1 MSYSEV
7 PPMMGIKVN
16 AKTRS
21 RLLEEQDYALH
32 QSVQLNRQAAV
43 LECLRNARCH
53 NLSEPVVQAA
63 M

>member
-1 MSYSEV
+1 MV
-7 PPMMGIKVN
+7 GIKVN